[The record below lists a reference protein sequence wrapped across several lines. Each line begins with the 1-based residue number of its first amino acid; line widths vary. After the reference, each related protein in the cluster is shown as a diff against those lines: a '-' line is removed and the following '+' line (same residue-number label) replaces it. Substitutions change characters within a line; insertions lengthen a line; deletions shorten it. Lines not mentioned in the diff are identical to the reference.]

1 MEPLENALEPGE
13 WDDYGPGPAGWCRKP
28 RRLVR
33 TPGQSL
39 SMSVYVVE
47 PGEMHLPYHFHHGAE
62 ELLLVLEG
70 TPTLRTPSGERELRP
85 GDVAHFPRGADGA
98 HQLWN
103 AGGEPA
109 RFVVAAAGTTPE
121 LVEYPDTGKIAAM
134 AKTPSQRGPTLWSMH
149 FLENEVGYW
158 DGVEARDVGGKH
170 LHEPG
175 I

>member
-103 AGGEPA
+103 AGDEPA

-158 DGVEARDVGGKH
+158 DGVEAGDAGAKH